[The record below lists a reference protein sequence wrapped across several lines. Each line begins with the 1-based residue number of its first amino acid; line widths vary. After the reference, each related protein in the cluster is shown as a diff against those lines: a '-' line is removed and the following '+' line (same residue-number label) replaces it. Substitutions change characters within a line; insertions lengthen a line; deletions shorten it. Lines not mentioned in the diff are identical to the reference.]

1 MGSNKLRFAHLL
13 EENYDELVT
22 TISSKISLTVNTVR
36 VVMVMNV
43 DLVMHWHT
51 YRWYIFEVA
60 YDCLWL

>member
-43 DLVMHWHT
+43 DLVMH
-51 YRWYIFEVA
+51 
-60 YDCLWL
+60 